1 MIITSEK
8 KKTILISIVLLL
20 VIFSIIFWG
29 IKPIVKKV
37 YQKKDLLEEK
47 KLTLEKDK
55 NNFDEYTADLYFM
68 ENQLIDL
75 ENLENYKN
83 DNVALIELL
92 EEIALVESLKLQI
105 ESYKNPV
112 SSKNKKSSDIFLKM
126 SLSGDYKNFLNFLYR
141 LENFKYPV
149 KITSLKVKSFDDLK
163 INQKET
169 EKIDLENIAEI
180 EGEIII
186 SFN

>member
-1 MIITSEK
+1 MKLTSEK
-8 KKTILISIVLLL
+8 KKTIFISIILLL
-20 VIFSIIFWG
+20 IIFSGIFWG

-55 NNFDEYTADLYFM
+55 NNFDKYTTDLYFI
-68 ENQLIDL
+68 ENQLL
-75 ENLENYKN
+75 NVKNLENYKN
-83 DNVALIELL
+83 DKVALIELL
-92 EEIALVESLKLQI
+92 EEIAQVENLKLKI
-105 ESYKNPV
+105 ESYKNPT
-112 SSKNKKSSDIFLKM
+112 SSKNKNNSEIFLKM
-126 SLSGDYKNFLNFLYR
+126 SLSGDYQNFLKFLYR

-149 KITSLKVKSFDDLK
+149 EINSLRVESFEDLK
-163 INQKET
+163 INQNKKE
-169 EKIDLENIAEI
+169 EINLENIPET